1 MQTQIGVRDTFT
13 LSGDPESRV
22 AQLLRLAQHQA
33 RVAQSAAAPRTQDA
47 LSYLEDAITDQ
58 IVLLE
63 NAAEDD
69 RADSEESGAV
79 EHERRSYYPM
89 RDA

>member
-1 MQTQIGVRDTFT
+1 MQAQIGVRDTFT
-13 LSGDPESRV
+13 LSGDPESD

-47 LSYLEDAITDQ
+47 LSDLEDAITDQ

-89 RDA
+89 REA